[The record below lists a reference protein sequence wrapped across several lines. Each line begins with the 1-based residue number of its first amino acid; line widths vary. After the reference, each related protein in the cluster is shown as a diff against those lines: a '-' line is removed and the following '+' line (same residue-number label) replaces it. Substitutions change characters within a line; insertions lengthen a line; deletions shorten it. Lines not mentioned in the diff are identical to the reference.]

1 MSDPRPRIW
10 STTQDA
16 QPRRARGGSRCAART
31 AAVALLALAAA
42 ATASAQDK
50 PAEPRA
56 ASETLPLRAVVLPTQ
71 SIFDPNGAI
80 WLHFALCNE
89 SDQSVDVP
97 LPASVD
103 PAAGVGLPADLI
115 VGTRTQPA
123 LAVGYQNEA
132 PSPLRPTTT
141 PAEGAPGML
150 RVAPHG
156 SVGALIDLRTI
167 YPAARYSGVFRIEWR
182 PLEGR
187 TSPGTCEFRVEA
199 RKEAIFVTDYGKV
212 TFTLAYEKA
221 PLNVENFLDLC
232 RTGFY
237 DNKTLHRIIP
247 GFLAQGG
254 CPNANGTGMRP
265 DGRSVPAEFHDAPF
279 DFGVLA
285 MAHKKDDPN
294 SASCQFFIA
303 LGRAPEL
310 DAKYTVIGSARDDES
325 QRTLRLIAA
334 QPTDRSG
341 RPIRSVIIRSIN
353 LVDADTK
360 PAAALGP
367 SAAP

>member
-1 MSDPRPRIW
+1 MSDARPRNW
-10 STTQDA
+10 STRHDA
-16 QPRRARGGSRCAART
+16 PRRPSGDFRVALPRA
-31 AAVALLALAAA
+31 AAVLFAFVA
-42 ATASAQDK
+42 ATATAQDK
-50 PAEPRA
+50 PAEPKP
-56 ASETLPLRAVVLPTQ
+56 ASDALPLRAVVQPMQT
-71 SIFDPNGAI
+71 IFDPNGAI
-80 WLHFALCNE
+80 WLHFSLGNE
-89 SDQSVDVP
+89 SDQTVELP
-97 LPASVD
+97 LPAGTD
-103 PAAGVGLPADLI
+103 PAAGVGLPVDLI

-123 LAVGYQNEA
+123 LAIGYQNEA
-132 PSPLRPTTT
+132 PAPLRPTT
-141 PAEGAPGML
+141 APGEGTPPVL
-150 RVAPHG
+150 RIAPHG

-167 YPAARYSGVFRIEWR
+167 YPATRYSGVFRVEWR
-182 PLEGR
+182 PLAGR

-199 RKEAIFVTDYGKV
+199 RKEAIFVTDYGKI

-254 CPNANGTGMRP
+254 CPNGNGTGVRL
-265 DGRSVPAEFHDAPF
+265 DGRTVQAEFHDAPF

-310 DAKYTVIGSARDDES
+310 DGKYTVIGSARDDES

-341 RPIRSVIIRSIN
+341 RPIRSVIVRSIN

-360 PAAALGP
+360 PSAALGP
-367 SAAP
+367 NAEP